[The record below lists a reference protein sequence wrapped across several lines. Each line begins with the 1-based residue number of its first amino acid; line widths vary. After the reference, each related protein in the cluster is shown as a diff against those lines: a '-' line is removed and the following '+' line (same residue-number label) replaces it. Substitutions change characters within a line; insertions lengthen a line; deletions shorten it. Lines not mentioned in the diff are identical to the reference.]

1 MNMMS
6 CTNALRYTMRQ
17 QTGAALVAV
26 LLLTMVLSAIGVLA
40 INNTF
45 HSMQLAGNYR
55 LRTQAQDTS
64 EAALTFLSVRAG
76 DKQSTYMGILDA
88 SCENEAREGAD
99 RARLLERGCAQV
111 WSNADFQSQSDNL
124 TSLSGETGLFS
135 ESGNLSHESDP
146 SQGIV
151 DFDVIIRDPGQGP
164 PPVGSDNSFCTRKI
178 FMASRSSYG
187 GPSVN
192 ADWDSPG
199 RSASSM
205 IGLEAWIGPIPCN
218 GGGSN

>member
-1 MNMMS
+1 MRG

-45 HSMQLAGNYR
+45 RSMQLAGNYR

-99 RARLLERGCAQV
+99 RQRLIERGCAQV
-111 WSNADFQSQSDNL
+111 WSNADFQSQSSNL
-124 TSLSGETGLFS
+124 TGTSGETGLFS
-135 ESGNLSHESDP
+135 DGAELSHESDP
-146 SQGIV
+146 SQGTV

-187 GPSVN
+187 DTN
-192 ADWDSPG
+192 AVTDWDSPG
-199 RSASSM
+199 SSANSM
-205 IGLEAWIGPIPCN
+205 VGLEAWIGPIPCN